1 VEEISDDKEEG
12 GERRSGLQGDS
23 RQRWDKSW
31 RGGREGEGGE
41 RRDTKREKMFL
52 EEC

>member
-31 RGGREGEGGE
+31 RGGREREGKEETQRE
-41 RRDTKREKMFL
+41 REDVS
-52 EEC
+52 